1 MAIDNGDGTLDY
13 TDEYT
18 TGDWFSVF
26 DNAIGDVITQ
36 TTQTT
41 QTAGSSGDWNYLTA
55 PRNIGPTI
63 NFADSGS
70 TQSGGVALGVG
81 DSKSGGSWFDSAM
94 KWFDDDKSGLKGAA
108 TVSLAGSFLKG
119 IFSASTE
126 KANAKNAKRITDAK
140 VLDSQTAANVA
151 AQKFANAGSIAQTN
165 FGATPT
171 GLIYSNHR
179 KIDPMIRKGVA

>member
-55 PRNIGPTI
+55 PRNAGPTVD
-63 NFADSGS
+63 FGAGS

-94 KWFDDDKSGLKGAA
+94 KWFDDDKSGLKGAT